1 MIALP
6 KTPVV
11 ARMTATEFLAWPAD
25 PTGRTWQLIDGE
37 PAAMAPASQTHGAI
51 QSEAGGIL
59 RNHLRAQSSSCRVI
73 TAPGVVPRVRA
84 DWNVRVPD
92 LAVTCSP
99 DDPAERLLHDPVLV
113 VEILS
118 PSNEAETWSNVW
130 AYTTIPSVRE
140 ILVLRS
146 LEISAELLRRGA
158 DGLWPERGIR
168 LGAEDEVRLGSVAG
182 SFRLAEFYGT
192 TQVRSGA
199 AG

>member
-1 MIALP
+1 MVALP
-6 KTPVV
+6 KFQPV
-11 ARMTATEFLAWPAD
+11 AHMTVIEFLAWPAD

-37 PAAMAPASQTHGAI
+37 PVAMAPASRTHGAV
-51 QSEAGGIL
+51 QSEVARLLG
-59 RNHLRAQSSSCRVI
+59 NHLRERGSPCLVI

-99 DDPAERLLHDPVLV
+99 DDPAERLLADPVLI

-118 PSNEAETWSNVW
+118 PSNEAETWANVW

-146 LEISAELLRRGA
+146 LERAGELLRRSA
-158 DGLWPERGIR
+158 DGTWPQRGIT
-168 LGAEDEVRLGSVAG
+168 LGPGDEVALESVVG
-182 SFRLAEFYGT
+182 SFHLAAFYAT
-192 TQVRSGA
+192 TRVA
-199 AG
+199 PAP

>member
-1 MIALP
+1 MIALS
-6 KTPVV
+6 KTQPVAHLTV
-11 ARMTATEFLAWPAD
+11 TEFLAWPAD

-37 PAAMAPASQTHGAI
+37 PVAMAPASRTHGTI
-51 QSEAGGIL
+51 QSEVARLLG
-59 RNHLRAQSSSCRVI
+59 NHLRERGSPCLVI

-99 DDPAERLLHDPVLV
+99 DDPTERLLADPVLI

-118 PSNEAETWSNVW
+118 PSNEAETWANVW

-146 LEISAELLRRGA
+146 LERGGELLRRGA
-158 DGLWPERGIR
+158 DGNWPQRGIT
-168 LGAEDEVRLGSVAG
+168 LGPGDEVAVESVAG
-182 SFRLAEFYGT
+182 SFPLAGFYAT
-192 TQVRSGA
+192 TRVRPA
-199 AG
+199 P

>member
-1 MIALP
+1 MVALP
-6 KTPVV
+6 KSQPV
-11 ARMTATEFLAWPAD
+11 AQMTVTEFLAWPAD

-37 PAAMAPASQTHGAI
+37 PVAMAPASRTHGAL
-51 QSEAGGIL
+51 QSEIAALL
-59 RNHLRAQSSSCRVI
+59 RNHLHAQGSPCVVI

-99 DDPAERLLHDPVLV
+99 DDPTERLLSDPVLI

-118 PSNEAETWSNVW
+118 PSNETETWANVW

-146 LEISAELLRRGA
+146 LALGGELLRRGA
-158 DGLWPERGIR
+158 DGLWPQRGST
-168 LGAEDEVRLGSVAG
+168 LGPGDTVALESIGG
-182 SFRLAEFYGT
+182 SFRLAEFYAT
-192 TQVRSGA
+192 TRIGRA
-199 AG
+199 P